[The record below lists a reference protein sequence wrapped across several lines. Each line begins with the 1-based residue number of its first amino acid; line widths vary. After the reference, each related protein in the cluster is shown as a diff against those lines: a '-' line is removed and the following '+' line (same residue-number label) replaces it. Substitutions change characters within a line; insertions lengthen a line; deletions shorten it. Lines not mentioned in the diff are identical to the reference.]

1 MQNKYR
7 EAAEYYERDQNYLK
21 VIECLDMGNEW
32 FLILEKIQ
40 KFAAIMTEYEKQALL
55 KKYSALALE
64 ELVYEIEFENEEE
77 SSRPENNRVEVIV
90 EKESDEE
97 D

>member
-7 EAAEYYERDQNYLK
+7 EAAEYYEKDQNYLK

-40 KFAAIMTEYEKQALL
+40 KFASIMTEYEKQALL

-64 ELVYEIEFENEEE
+64 
-77 SSRPENNRVEVIV
+77 
-90 EKESDEE
+90 
-97 D
+97 